1 MNKIKKFK
9 KSKKTN
15 NKRNHKR
22 RRMTRKLRGGVI
34 KPDWPLDKETPPQ
47 PLNGTSQPIV
57 VSDKPM
63 VVQPVVVSEK
73 SEPSDKNLQ
82 SLEDRIR
89 LLEENIR
96 GFNFTPLEQEIQRF
110 EERINEIQQTDNTG
124 ELREQITALQRKIE
138 LSKSEDSEPFIPL
151 ACVPSN
157 SMLHGGVDKF
167 IFFDK
172 NITSLYPPSGN
183 NSFDGTTYITIV
195 NQLLKFKQLKKLF
208 VDSLFLRGWIMI
220 NDDLNMEGEEIT
232 FISKSF
238 NDGVDNMKPHCRV
251 VINFFKKLNREL
263 DREIKYMYSGKNS
276 NRPATEYD
284 LAGLERIL
292 NQEGLLDRE

>member
-73 SEPSDKNLQ
+73 PEPSDKNLQ

-89 LLEENIR
+89 LLEENATINLTHLDR
-96 GFNFTPLEQEIQRF
+96 ETQRL
-110 EERINEIQQTDNTG
+110 EERINEIPQTDNTG
-124 ELREQITALQRKIE
+124 ELREQITALQQRINETNDTSPLQTLVKNQVLIGFE
-138 LSKSEDSEPFIPL
+138 HLYKVDTNGRPLFHLSKPIFAKLNSNSDELRHSISSAIRINPLQRFPGILYLDIINELPVVKNNEFTKLRASRLLRYFSLYDSENNLIF
-151 ACVPSN
+151 N
-157 SMLHGGVDKF
+157 KF
-167 IFFDK
+167 ANHQYPYIEKEIDV
-172 NITSLYPPSGN
+172 TSTELYPKI
-183 NSFDGTTYITIV
+183 FTD
-195 NQLLKFKQLKKLF
+195 
-208 VDSLFLRGWIMI
+208 
-220 NDDLNMEGEEIT
+220 EEIIE
-232 FISKSF
+232 FS
-238 NDGVDNMKPHCRV
+238 DGM
-251 VINFFKKLNREL
+251 L
-263 DREIKYMYSGKNS
+263 S
-276 NRPATEYD
+276 
-284 LAGLERIL
+284 
-292 NQEGLLDRE
+292 

>member
-22 RRMTRKLRGGVI
+22 RRMTRKLRGGI
-34 KPDWPLDKETPPQ
+34 KELEGIFQEHDNETR
-47 PLNGTSQPIV
+47 PI
-57 VSDKPM
+57 
-63 VVQPVVVSEK
+63 
-73 SEPSDKNLQ
+73 N
-82 SLEDRIR
+82 
-89 LLEENIR
+89 
-96 GFNFTPLEQEIQRF
+96 
-110 EERINEIQQTDNTG
+110 ERINQIVSTG

-138 LSKSEDSEPFIPL
+138 LLKSEDSEPFIPL
-151 ACVPSN
+151 AYVPGN
-157 SMLHGGVDKF
+157 SMLQGGVDKF

-238 NDGVDNMKPHCRV
+238 IDGKDNRKTHCRR

-263 DREIKYMYSGKNS
+263 HREIKYMYSGKNS

-284 LAGLERIL
+284 LAGLEDIL
-292 NQEGLLDRE
+292 IQEGLLDRE

>member
-22 RRMTRKLRGGVI
+22 RRMTRKLMGGVI

-73 SEPSDKNLQ
+73 PEPSDKNLQ

-138 LSKSEDSEPFIPL
+138 LLKSEDSELFIPL
-151 ACVPSN
+151 GFFPNMTTFN
-157 SMLHGGVDKF
+157 SDHKLGILDTKLA
-167 IFFDK
+167 FFNK
-172 NITSLYPPSGN
+172 NITTLYIDSMG
-183 NSFDGTTYITIV
+183 SDYSYVTIA
-195 NQLLKFKQLKKLF
+195 NQLLKFKHLKRIFPHSLLAGNSAIMFDDKLNA
-208 VDSLFLRGWIMI
+208 GIM
-220 NDDLNMEGEEIT
+220 ET
-232 FISKSF
+232 FISRP
-238 NDGVDNMKPHCRV
+238 NIDRIDNRKPHCRL
-251 VINFFKKLNREL
+251 VINFFKKLNRE
-263 DREIKYMYSGKNS
+263 IKYIYRGKN
-276 NRPATEYD
+276 NGPETEYD
-284 LAGLERIL
+284 LAGLEDIL
-292 NQEGLLDRE
+292 IQEGLLD